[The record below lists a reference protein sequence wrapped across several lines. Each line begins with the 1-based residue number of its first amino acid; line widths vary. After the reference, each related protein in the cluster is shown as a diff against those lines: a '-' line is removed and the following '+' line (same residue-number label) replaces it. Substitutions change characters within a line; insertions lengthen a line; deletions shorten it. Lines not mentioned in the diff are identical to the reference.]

1 MSAYVTN
8 IENDTLENTDY
19 RRVFFTGPNTQLVLM
34 MLRPGEEIASRS
46 TKATTSSSASSRA
59 PVSPARRET
68 ARSQRRGRTGD
79 SVRHGAQRHQHVKD
93 HAVAAVHP
101 LQPA

>member
-19 RRVFFTGPNTQLVLM
+19 RRVLFTGPNTQLVLM
-34 MLRPGEEIASRS
+34 MLRPAKRSASRS

-59 PVSPARRET
+59 PVSPC
-68 ARSQRRGRTGD
+68 STGN
-79 SVRHGAQRHQHVKD
+79 STLSATVSHW
-93 HAVAAVHP
+93 
-101 LQPA
+101 